1 MPGGGYIRQ
10 RARQKN
16 PVAAFLH
23 NTFLAQK
30 LNNWVGYLI
39 IIGIACVF
47 GYLTSKEML
56 LGVGMLGFVIGLAIV
71 VTCVVSPEVGLHINL
86 IYAFF
91 SYLIARWTQDQFPVG
106 VVWDIM
112 IIANFLG
119 LFINNPDLKQN
130 TGKFFRSAPILF
142 FFIIFLYL
150 VLEIAN
156 PEGTSPEGWFQ
167 IIRKILATLIILFI
181 AYNVLDNF
189 KKIFRFFTV
198 LFISATITA
207 LYGMYQ
213 QYFGLFQFEEWW
225 VRSVEER
232 FRLVFVHGAF
242 RKFSTMSDPTC
253 LGVMM
258 ASCSLLFMIIGINGR
273 RSFNKFLLIVASVCM
288 IMAMSFSGTRTAYL
302 MLIGGICMFIL
313 LTINR
318 KSTKIFAVFAVFT
331 FLFLMYVPIYSN
343 PTLIRFRT
351 SFSGSKDESY
361 KVREV
366 NRATI
371 RPYLHSHPIGGGIA
385 TTGSNGVKYN
395 PGHPLAGF
403 PPDSAY
409 LNKALETGWIGLLMS
424 LTLYFLTLKCAIQ
437 GYFRA
442 RSNRIKILFAAITAF
457 FFSFYVGELA
467 QEAVGQFTNMA
478 VYFPIMAIMVRL
490 RELTKVEERQE
501 KNEEQSYS

>member
-1 MPGGGYIRQ
+1 MPGSGYIRQ
-10 RARQKN
+10 RPRHRN
-16 PVAAFLH
+16 PVAGFLH
-23 NTFLAQK
+23 NTFLAEK
-30 LNNWVGYLI
+30 LNNWLGYLI
-39 IIGIACVF
+39 VIGIAGGF

-56 LGVGMLGFVIGLAIV
+56 FGAGLLGFVIGLAIIIA
-71 VTCVVSPEVGLHINL
+71 CVVSPEVGLHINL

-91 SYLIARWTQDQFPVG
+91 SYLLARWSQDQFPVG

-112 IIANFLG
+112 VVANFLG
-119 LFINNPDLKQN
+119 LFINNPDLKKN
-130 TGKFFRSAPILF
+130 TAKFFKSGPILF

-150 VLEIAN
+150 VVQIAN

-181 AYNVLDNF
+181 AYNVLDS
-189 KKIFRFFTV
+189 
-198 LFISATITA
+198 LLAA

-225 VRSVEER
+225 IRSVEER
-232 FRLVFVHGAF
+232 FRLIFVHGSY

-258 ASCSLLFMIIGINGR
+258 ASCALLFMIIGINGK
-273 RSFNKFLLIVASVCM
+273 RSFNKFVLIAGAVCM
-288 IMAMSFSGTRTAYL
+288 MMAMSFSGTRTAYL
-302 MLIGGICMFIL
+302 MLIGGICIFIL
-313 LTINR
+313 LTFNR
-318 KSTKIFAVFAVFT
+318 KSTRIFSVFAVLA
-331 FLFLMYVPIYSN
+331 FLFLMFAPIYSS

-351 SFSGSKDESY
+351 SFSGTKDESY

-371 RPYLHSHPIGGGIA
+371 RPYLYSHPIGGGIA
-385 TTGSNGVKYN
+385 TTGSNGIKYN

-409 LNKALETGWIGLLMS
+409 LNKALETGWIGLIMS

-442 RSNRIKILFAAITAF
+442 KSNRIKIIFAAIAAF
-457 FFSFYVGELA
+457 FFSFYVGEMA

-478 VYFPIMAIMVRL
+478 VYYPIMALMVRL

-501 KNEEQSYS
+501 EEEVPTYE